1 METAT
6 SDLTMNSTTRVVHDL
21 HAGLHKA
28 LGRRLK
34 VSESAPPTA
43 LRETGSIQ
51 SAGSCTLDNSLEAD
65 FYGLPEKTI
74 TYSWQDASCFR
85 LKHAYVVGDQGHVF
99 LKDGSFFLP
108 CIHPQEHL
116 LKLMKIRRPVK
127 SLAKKIKGPVF
138 HLTGRNHENRGHFL
152 LQHLPRILAAR
163 EVLER
168 IGDYRILVAPGHSRW
183 QKALLDLAGFDPG
196 RVIEG
201 TQGTLETDDLIFVP
215 QLYGSN
221 SLVAPELCRAIR
233 DCAAALPLE
242 RPDGPSIF
250 ISRQDAPD
258 KRLENEPAIV
268 AAAREILGELEVV
281 ELRKFSLKEQI
292 AKYRQ
297 APVILGPIGQGL
309 CNVVFTSGKLF
320 ISLKPGL
327 TVDDYI
333 RPGHTTHTALVCGNH
348 AINFFSNT
356 PAPSRGNW
364 SFPEERFRR
373 QLTDLLESPQLTGI
387 ASQLKLSP

>member
-1 METAT
+1 
-6 SDLTMNSTTRVVHDL
+6 MNSTTRVVHDL

-34 VSESAPPTA
+34 VCESAPASA
-43 LRETGSIQ
+43 LRETGPIQ
-51 SAGSCTLDNSLEAD
+51 RAGTCTLDNGLEAE
-65 FYGLPEKTI
+65 FYGLPETEI
-74 TYSWQDASCFR
+74 TYSWNDASYFR
-85 LKHAYVVGDQGHVF
+85 LKHTYAVGDQGQVF

-108 CIHPQEHL
+108 CIHPQENL
-116 LKLMKIRRPVK
+116 LKIMKIRRPVK

-163 EVLER
+163 ALLAR

-183 QKALLDLAGFDPG
+183 QKTLLDMVGFDPG

-201 TQGTLETDDLIFVP
+201 TQGTLEIDDLIFVP

-221 SLVAPELCRAIR
+221 ALVAPDLCRLIR
-233 DCAAALPLE
+233 DGAAALPLE

-268 AAAREILGELEVV
+268 AIAREILGDLEVI
-281 ELRKFSLKEQI
+281 ELRKFSQKEQI

-309 CNVVFTSGKLF
+309 CNVVFTSGRLLVA
-320 ISLKPGL
+320 LKPGQ
-327 TVDDYI
+327 TTDDFI
-333 RPGHTTHTALVCGNH
+333 APGHTTHTALVCGNH
-348 AINFFSNT
+348 AINLFSNV
-356 PAPSRGNW
+356 PAPSQGNW
-364 SFPEERFRR
+364 SFPEARFRR
-373 QLTDLLESPQLTGI
+373 QLTELLKSPRLKGI
-387 ASQLKLSP
+387 VRFLK